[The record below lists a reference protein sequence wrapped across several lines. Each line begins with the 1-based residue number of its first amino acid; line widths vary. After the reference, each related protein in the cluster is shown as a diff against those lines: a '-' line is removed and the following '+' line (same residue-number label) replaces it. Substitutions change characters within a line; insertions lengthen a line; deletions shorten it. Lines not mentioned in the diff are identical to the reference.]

1 MSYFN
6 FNLYNIIWLYIQGD
20 EERSLRF
27 LFPLCGKSLDL
38 IWVYRKGHAV
48 IGIEAVAS
56 VVECLFKES
65 NINFEKCY
73 HEGIDGWVYQVW
85 LAEKT

>member
-1 MSYFN
+1 MGILSFN
-6 FNLYNIIWLYIQGD
+6 FYNILWLYTQGD

-73 HEGIDGWVYQVW
+73 HEGIDGWVYKVW
-85 LAEKT
+85 LTEKT

>member
-1 MSYFN
+1 M
-6 FNLYNIIWLYIQGD
+6 IIFVISLFIQGD

-38 IWVYRKGHAV
+38 IWVYRKGHTV

-65 NINFEKCY
+65 NVNFEKCY
-73 HEGIDGWVYQVW
+73 LEGIDGWVYKVW
-85 LAEKT
+85 LAEKM